1 MRRQDKV
8 YSTFCKLFTSD
19 GIDANTIANQLNI
32 TRANASH
39 DLNLLCQ
46 EGKLYKTNTRPVLF
60 FLNSNYCESEKI
72 NSLDTLLK
80 NNISLKHSIEQAKAA
95 VVYPP
100 HGMNCL
106 ILGETG
112 VGKSMFASLM
122 YDFAISMGIKKSNA
136 PFISFNCAD
145 YSNNPELL
153 TSQLFGVVK
162 GAYTGAI
169 SDKSGLIEEAN
180 EGILFLDEIHRLP
193 PEGQEALFTFL
204 DNNKFRRIGDSKLR
218 ESTVLIIC
226 ATTENPK
233 NALLQTFIRRIP
245 MTITIPPLRER
256 SLEERLYLI
265 KKFFNCESKRISKDI
280 FVSINTMRALLSY
293 NCPNNIGQ
301 LKNDIQLL
309 CAKAYSDY
317 LTNQNTNIEIT
328 SRELPSYIRKG
339 LYDEKENRVLWNK
352 ILNSKMDFFKF
363 SNIKIYDDEIL
374 NDNNSCSIYNII
386 ENRIEF
392 LKSKGI
398 SDITIDNIL
407 EKDISKYFNK
417 YITAVKPR

>member
-1 MRRQDKV
+1 
-8 YSTFCKLFTSD
+8 
-19 GIDANTIANQLNI
+19 
-32 TRANASH
+32 
-39 DLNLLCQ
+39 
-46 EGKLYKTNTRPVLF
+46 
-60 FLNSNYCESEKI
+60 
-72 NSLDTLLK
+72 
-80 NNISLKHSIEQAKAA
+80 
-95 VVYPP
+95 
-100 HGMNCL
+100 MNCL